1 MTDETSGSTVP
12 RRQLGRLLTE
22 LREEA
27 RVTLDAAA
35 EALDCSRQKVWRIEK
50 GLVPVRVVDARVM
63 CETYRASEEMK
74 AIVAGLAKETR
85 ARGWWHS
92 YGDVVPPWFSLYVGL
107 ESSASMLRQYD
118 AELIPGLLQTREYAT
133 ELFRRKSPGMRAEE
147 REKLVAVRLQ
157 RQHILV
163 RRLPHAPTLRVVL
176 SEAVLRRTIPDRSAM
191 REQLR
196 HLLDVAA
203 LPNVSL
209 RVLPLAAGPPLA
221 SETGT
226 FVLLDFPQAF
236 GRASTEPTTVYA
248 ESITGALY
256 LDKPAEVAAYE
267 HVWADL
273 EVLAPDEAESEKLIN
288 MIIEEHHD

>member
-12 RRQLGRLLTE
+12 RRQLGRLLTQ

-27 RVTLDAAA
+27 SVTLDAAA

-63 CETYRASEEMK
+63 CDRYRVPEEMTT
-74 AIVAGLAKETR
+74 IVTGLAKETR
-85 ARGWWHS
+85 AKGWWHS
-92 YGDVVPPWFSLYVGL
+92 YGDVVPSWFSLYVGL
-107 ESSASMLRQYD
+107 ESSASLMRRYD
-118 AELIPGLLQTREYAT
+118 SELIPGLLQTREYAT
-133 ELFRRKSPGMRAEE
+133 ELFRRKNPTMTAEE

-163 RRLPHAPTLRVVL
+163 RRLPSAPTLKVVL
-176 SEAVLRRTIPDRSAM
+176 SEAVLRRTIPDRRAM
-191 REQLR
+191 AEQLR

-226 FVLLDFPQAF
+226 FVLLGFPQAF
-236 GRASTEPTTVYA
+236 GRASTEPSTVYL
-248 ESITGALY
+248 ENITGALY
-256 LDKPAEVAAYE
+256 LDKPAEVAAFE
-267 HVWADL
+267 HVWHDL
-273 EVLAPDEAESEKLIN
+273 EALALGEAQSGKSIQV
-288 MIIEEHHD
+288 IIEEHHD